1 MKNILRNYLTENE
14 QKILLFILL
23 FAFLGL
29 ILKYTGLMAGNDS
42 AAPESLNFEKDYEIR
57 YDLNNVTK
65 EELIA
70 IPGIGAKK
78 SADIISYR
86 ETQGF
91 RSKRDLMN
99 IKGIGE
105 KSYIKIEKYF
115 YSLANEEDLEISE
128 SFSETIDH
136 ENPVKIDINKASVEE
151 LTQLKGIGP
160 TKAERIIALRNEL
173 GRFTSIEDLLQV
185 KGIGSKTLE
194 KFKDQIIIGE

>member
-1 MKNILRNYLTENE
+1 MKKFLRNYFTENE

-29 ILKYTGLMAGNDS
+29 ILKYAGLMAGTDPIS
-42 AAPESLNFEKDYEIR
+42 PDSLNFEKDYEIR
-57 YDLNNVTK
+57 YDLNIVTK
-65 EELIA
+65 EELIT
-70 IPGIGAKK
+70 IPGIGEKK
-78 SADIISYR
+78 AADIIGYK

-105 KSYIKIEKYF
+105 KSYLKIEKYF

-136 ENPVKIDINKASVEE
+136 EKLVKIDINKASVEE

-160 TKAERIIALRNEL
+160 TKAEKIIALRNEM

>member
-1 MKNILRNYLTENE
+1 MKKILRNYLTENE

-29 ILKYTGLMAGNDS
+29 ILKYTGLMAGNES
-42 AAPESLNFEKDYEIR
+42 AASDSLNFEKDYEIR
-57 YDLNNVTK
+57 YDLNTVTN
-65 EELIA
+65 EELIT

-105 KSYIKIEKYF
+105 KSYIKIENYF

-128 SFSETIDH
+128 SFSETIDR
-136 ENPVKIDINKASVEE
+136 ENSVKINVNKASVEE
-151 LTQLKGIGP
+151 LIQLKGIGP
-160 TKAERIIALRNEL
+160 TKAEKIIALRNEL
-173 GRFTSIEDLLQV
+173 GRFKSIEDLLQV
-185 KGIGSKTLE
+185 KGIGPKTLK

>member
-1 MKNILRNYLTENE
+1 MKKFLRNYLTGNE

-42 AAPESLNFEKDYEIR
+42 AVADSLNFKKNYEIK
-57 YDLNNVTK
+57 YDLNTVTK
-65 EELIA
+65 EELIT
-70 IPGIGAKK
+70 IPGIGEKK
-78 SADIISYR
+78 AADIIGYK

-105 KSYIKIEKYF
+105 KSYLKIEKYF
-115 YSLANEEDLEISE
+115 YSLANEEELEISE
-128 SFSETIDH
+128 SFSETI
-136 ENPVKIDINKASVEE
+136 ESEKLVKIDINKASVEE

-160 TKAERIIALRNEL
+160 TKAEKIIALRNKL
-173 GRFTSIEDLLQV
+173 DRFTSIEDLLQV

>member
-1 MKNILRNYLTENE
+1 MKKLLRNYLTENE
-14 QKILLFILL
+14 QKILLFILF

-29 ILKYTGLMAGNDS
+29 ILKYTGLMAGTDPIS
-42 AAPESLNFEKDYEIR
+42 RDSLNFEKDYEIK
-57 YDLNNVTK
+57 YDLNTVTK
-65 EELIA
+65 EELIT

-78 SADIISYR
+78 SADIINFR

-128 SFSETIDH
+128 SFSETIDR
-136 ENPVKIDINKASVEE
+136 ENPVKININKASVEE
-151 LTQLKGIGP
+151 LIQLKGIGP

>member
-1 MKNILRNYLTENE
+1 MKKILRNYLTENE
-14 QKILLFILL
+14 QKILLFIIL

-42 AAPESLNFEKDYEIR
+42 TAPDSLNFEKDYEIK
-57 YDLNNVTK
+57 YDLNTVTK
-65 EELIA
+65 EELIT
-70 IPGIGAKK
+70 IPGIGEKK
-78 SADIISYR
+78 AADIIGYK

-115 YSLANEEDLEISE
+115 YNLANEEELETSE
-128 SFSETIDH
+128 SFSETIDR
-136 ENPVKIDINKASVEE
+136 ENSIKIDINKASQEE
-151 LTQLKGIGP
+151 FIQLKGIGP
-160 TKAERIIALRNEL
+160 TKAEKIIALRNEM

-185 KGIGSKTLE
+185 KGIGPKTLE

>member
-1 MKNILRNYLTENE
+1 MKKILRNYLTENE

-29 ILKYTGLMAGNDS
+29 ILKYTGLMAGNES
-42 AAPESLNFEKDYEIR
+42 AASDSLNFEKDYEIR
-57 YDLNNVTK
+57 YDLNTVTN
-65 EELIA
+65 EELIT

-105 KSYIKIEKYF
+105 KSYIKIENYF

-128 SFSETIDH
+128 SFSETIDR
-136 ENPVKIDINKASVEE
+136 ENSVKININKASVEE
-151 LTQLKGIGP
+151 LIQLKGIGP
-160 TKAERIIALRNEL
+160 TKAEKIIALRNEL
-173 GRFTSIEDLLQV
+173 GRFKSIEDLLQV
-185 KGIGSKTLE
+185 KGIGPKTLK

>member
-1 MKNILRNYLTENE
+1 MKKLLRNYLTENE

-42 AAPESLNFEKDYEIR
+42 AASDSLNFEKDYEIK
-57 YDLNNVTK
+57 YDLNTVTK
-65 EELIA
+65 EELIT

-78 SADIISYR
+78 STDIISYR

-128 SFSETIDH
+128 SFSETIDR
-136 ENPVKIDINKASVEE
+136 ENPVKININKASVEE
-151 LTQLKGIGP
+151 LIQLKGIGP

-173 GRFTSIEDLLQV
+173 GRFTSIEDILQV

>member
-1 MKNILRNYLTENE
+1 MKKLLRNYLTENE
-14 QKILLFILL
+14 QKILLFILF

-29 ILKYTGLMAGNDS
+29 ILKYTGLMAGTDPIS
-42 AAPESLNFEKDYEIR
+42 PDSLNFEKDYEIK
-57 YDLNNVTK
+57 YDLNTVTK
-65 EELIA
+65 EELIT

-78 SADIISYR
+78 SADIINFR
-86 ETQGF
+86 KTQGF

-105 KSYIKIEKYF
+105 KTYIKIEKYF
-115 YSLANEEDLEISE
+115 YSLANEEELETSE
-128 SFSETIDH
+128 SFSETIDR

-160 TKAERIIALRNEL
+160 TKAERIITLRNEL
-173 GRFTSIEDLLQV
+173 GRFTSIEDILQV

>member
-1 MKNILRNYLTENE
+1 M
-14 QKILLFILL
+14 
-23 FAFLGL
+23 
-29 ILKYTGLMAGNDS
+29 LKYTGLIAGNDS
-42 AAPESLNFEKDYEIR
+42 AAPDSLNFEKDYEIR
-57 YDLNNVTK
+57 YDLNTVTK
-65 EELIA
+65 EELIT

-128 SFSETIDH
+128 SFSETIDS
-136 ENPVKIDINKASVEE
+136 ENPVKININKASVEE
-151 LTQLKGIGP
+151 LIQLKGIGP
-160 TKAERIIALRNEL
+160 TKAEKIITLRNEL
-173 GRFTSIEDLLQV
+173 GRFKSIEDLLQV

>member
-1 MKNILRNYLTENE
+1 MKKFLRNYLTENE

-42 AAPESLNFEKDYEIR
+42 TASDSLNFEKDYEIR
-57 YDLNNVTK
+57 YDLNTVTK
-65 EELIA
+65 EELIT
-70 IPGIGAKK
+70 IPGIGEKK
-78 SADIISYR
+78 ATDIISFK

-105 KSYIKIEKYF
+105 KSFIKIEKYF
-115 YSLANEEDLEISE
+115 YNLANEEELETSE
-128 SFSETIDH
+128 SFAETIDR
-136 ENPVKIDINKASVEE
+136 ENPVKININKASVEE

-160 TKAERIIALRNEL
+160 TKAERIITLRNEL

-185 KGIGSKTLE
+185 KGIGTKTLE
-194 KFKDQIIIGE
+194 KFKDQIILGE